1 MGVNWFVLLVLFRV
15 LLFLGEFVSGI
26 KLICFN
32 CLGFLRKI
40 HFLKNSENL
49 KIFLC
54 KIQPKCGIIK
64 HKDDYNERERHDK

>member
-49 KIFLC
+49 KIFFC
-54 KIQPKCGIIK
+54 PTEPKCGIIK
-64 HKDDYNERERHDK
+64 HKDDYNERERHDR

>member
-1 MGVNWFVLLVLFRV
+1 MLFRV
-15 LLFLGEFVSGI
+15 LLFLGEFVSVI
-26 KLICFN
+26 KLISFN
-32 CLGFLRKI
+32 CLEFLRKI

-64 HKDDYNERERHDK
+64 HKDYCNERESYDR